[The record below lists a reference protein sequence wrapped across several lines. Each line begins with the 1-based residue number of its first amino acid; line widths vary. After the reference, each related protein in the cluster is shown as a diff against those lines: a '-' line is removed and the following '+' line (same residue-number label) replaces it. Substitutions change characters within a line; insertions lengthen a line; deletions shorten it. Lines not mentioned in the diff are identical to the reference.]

1 LLLLGF
7 YSAYLTISGGIG
19 VWGLNNDVPWGF
31 DITCFVFWVG
41 VAHAGTLLSAAMY
54 VFKQQWRSSLHRT
67 AEAMTLVALCCAAFF
82 PLIHTGRPWFA
93 AYWLFP
99 YPNQMGLLPNF
110 NSPMLWDLFAIAIY
124 FVVSVFF
131 WFYGML
137 PDFLIIRTKI
147 KAKSLRKLY
156 TLLGAGWIGT
166 PLQWQEYRRKYKL
179 FAGIATALGVS
190 VHTIVSFDFAVT
202 LLPGWHSTI
211 FPFYFVAGAIFSGC
225 SLVTL
230 ILIFIRKL
238 YSLENIILSEHIEK
252 LTKITVTA
260 SIIIS
265 ITYLI
270 ETFNAELFGNGA
282 DSILAIAFSGGRHSL
297 TAAITLVCVSIVP
310 LMLLYVKIAKSG
322 LLLTIISILSL
333 IGIWLERLVII
344 VPALE
349 NPLTG
354 KSVFDYS
361 PTLVEFGLLGGSIGL
376 FIIVFYVFLR
386 VFPAVAVYELKP

>member
-1 LLLLGF
+1 
-7 YSAYLTISGGIG
+7 
-19 VWGLNNDVPWGF
+19 
-31 DITCFVFWVG
+31 
-41 VAHAGTLLSAAMY
+41 
-54 VFKQQWRSSLHRT
+54 
-67 AEAMTLVALCCAAFF
+67 
-82 PLIHTGRPWFA
+82 
-93 AYWLFP
+93 
-99 YPNQMGLLPNF
+99 MGLLPNF
-110 NSPMLWDLFAIAIY
+110 NSPMLWDLFVIAIY

-179 FAGIATALGVS
+179 FAGIATALVVS